1 MKTSEVKVGA
11 LTLGGAVILAGMIS
25 FLGAFKLFDSG
36 YDLHVS
42 YPSVSGL
49 LVGNAVRYAG
59 VPIGTV
65 KETKVE
71 PGQVI
76 VTMHVNE
83 GIQIPQEAEFS
94 IGSEGVM
101 GEKFV
106 DVRPPQKVSG
116 VYLKPGSSLSGQQ
129 AGGVDEF
136 MAGSARV
143 LEKVEGIADALNN
156 VFGDKEVQKS
166 MRDGFVNARDIS
178 NNLNQFTK
186 LMAVSAQ
193 ENQAE
198 MRNMVAQ
205 FNQMSVRL
213 NNAMGHVESLM
224 AGLDANGQTGANV
237 ALMAQN
243 LAVTSRHIETVTHT
257 LAQVAED
264 PQTKEDLQATLH
276 NARGVTERA
285 NKILAVSDGM
295 KTTARA
301 DVLHSVRGGEWRGNF
316 GLRFDKPEKNTFTYL
331 GAASIGDDTKLD
343 LYMGKKFR
351 KLDVTAGAMQ
361 GKFGLGLGYDFGGRF
376 RLYSQLYDLSDSKL
390 RLGGELLLK
399 DDLYLT
405 GESLDVL
412 DGNKQDVYLGIRSY
426 F

>member
-25 FLGAFKLFDSG
+25 FLGAFKLFDRG

-49 LVGNAVRYAG
+49 MVGNAVRYAG
-59 VPIGTV
+59 VPVGTV

-71 PGQVI
+71 PGQVV
-76 VTMHVNE
+76 VTMYVNE

-106 DVRPPQKVSG
+106 DVRAPQKFSG
-116 VYLKPGSSLSGQQ
+116 VYLKPGSRVSGQT
-129 AGGVDEF
+129 AGGIDEF
-136 MAGSARV
+136 MEGSAKV

-178 NNLNQFTK
+178 NNLNQFTR
-186 LMAVSAQ
+186 LMAESAQ

-205 FNQMSVRL
+205 FNQMSVRM
-213 NNAMGHVESLM
+213 NNAVGHVESLM
-224 AGLDANGQTGANV
+224 AGMDANGETGANIAV
-237 ALMAQN
+237 MARN
-243 LAVTSRHIETVTHT
+243 LAVTSQHMETVTNT

-264 PQTKEDLQATLH
+264 PQTKTDLQETLH
-276 NARGVTERA
+276 NMRNVTSRA
-285 NKILAVSDGM
+285 NKILSVSDGM
-295 KTTARA
+295 DMTARA
-301 DVLHSVRGGEWRGNF
+301 DILHSVRGDDWRGNF
-316 GLRFDKPEKNTFTYL
+316 GLRFEKPDKGTFTYL

-343 LYMGKKFR
+343 LYLGKRFR
-351 KLDVTAGAMQ
+351 NLDVTAGAMQ
-361 GKFGLGLGYDFGGRF
+361 GKFGLGLGYDFGRRF
-376 RLYSQLYDLSDSKL
+376 RLYSQLYDLNDSKL
-390 RLGGELLLK
+390 RVGGELLLK
-399 DDLYLT
+399 NDLYLT

-412 DGNKQDVYLGIRSY
+412 DGNKRDVYLGIRSY